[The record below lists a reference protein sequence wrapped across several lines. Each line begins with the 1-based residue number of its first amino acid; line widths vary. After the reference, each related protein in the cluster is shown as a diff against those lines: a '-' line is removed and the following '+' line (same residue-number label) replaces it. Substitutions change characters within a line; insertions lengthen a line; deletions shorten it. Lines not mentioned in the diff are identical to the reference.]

1 LSYTKGILQGEH
13 EMVEASQEVYSAL
26 HLQFKGDLL
35 RPGESGYEESRA
47 IWNGMAARRP
57 GLIAR
62 CADVSDV
69 QNAVR
74 TASATGIL
82 TAVRCGGHSLAGFS
96 TCDGGLVIDLKRMR
110 QVTVDPEA
118 RRARIAG
125 GCLLG
130 SVDSATQKAG
140 LVFPSGVVS
149 HTGAGG
155 LILGGGTGWLARR
168 FGLSC
173 DNVEGFTLVVADG
186 SVVRASAKENPDL
199 FWALRGGG
207 GNFGVVTEFEVR
219 LHPLTSVVL
228 AEGLSPEADIH
239 RLLECWRDFMADA
252 PLELKWNIDLK
263 LASHSDKVP
272 MALRGKPVAGSG
284 LIWTG
289 DPVAGRRWLA
299 RALCLC
305 HPDSVNTRIMPFLDL
320 QTMADSDFPHGRRYY
335 AKSGYFTHLDDA
347 SIDLLAEAA
356 ASIPSSG
363 NQIELAYLGGAVGQV
378 GANETAYGDRSAPFI
393 VTLLSNWSAAAD
405 DAANISWTRGFFAK
419 LRPAM
424 KPGVHIN
431 FMSGDEQDRVPEAYH
446 QRWEQMLAVKTHY
459 DPNNFFRLNQNVRP
473 RKPVQ
478 MES

>member
-1 LSYTKGILQGEH
+1 MI
-13 EMVEASQEVYSAL
+13 ASNGVYSAL
-26 HLQFKGDLL
+26 RQRFRGDLL
-35 RPGESGYEESRA
+35 RPEDAGYEEARA
-47 IWNGMAARRP
+47 IWNGMVARRP

-62 CADVSDV
+62 CAEVSDV
-69 QNAVR
+69 QKAVR
-74 TASATGIL
+74 AGSEAGIL

-96 TCDGGLVIDLKRMR
+96 SCEGGLVIDLSRMR
-110 QVTVDPEA
+110 QVQVDAEA

-149 HTGAGG
+149 HTGASG

-173 DNVEGFTLVVADG
+173 DNVEAFTLVTADG
-186 SVVRASAKENPDL
+186 SVVRANANENPDL

-228 AEGLSPEADIH
+228 AEGLTPEAGIG
-239 RLLECWRDFMADA
+239 RLLQCWRDFMAEA
-252 PLELKWNIDLK
+252 PLDLKWNIDLR
-263 LASHSDKVP
+263 LAPHINKVP
-272 MALRGKPVAGSG
+272 PALRGRPVAGTG

-289 DPVAGRRWLA
+289 NPEAGSPYLQ
-299 RALCLC
+299 RALAMCDS
-305 HPDSVNTRIMPFLDL
+305 DSVNIRIMSFVDL

-335 AKSGYFTHLDDA
+335 TKSGYFTCLDGR
-347 SIDLLAEAA
+347 SIDLLVEATA
-356 ASIPSSG
+356 NIPSLG
-363 NQIELAYLGGAVGQV
+363 NQIELAYLGGAVGQL
-378 GANETAYGDRSAPFI
+378 GANDTAFGDRSAPFV
-393 VTLLSNWSAAAD
+393 VTLLSNWVDASA
-405 DAANISWTRGFFAK
+405 DAGNISWTRGFFKK
-419 LRPAM
+419 LQPAM

-446 QRWEQMLAVKTHY
+446 QRWEQMVAVKTKY
-459 DPNNFFRLNQNVRP
+459 DPENFFRLNQNV
-473 RKPVQ
+473 KPGKLP
-478 MES
+478 SSL